1 MKIYP
6 WYLYGVPYY
15 FNPKRR
21 QKIPEKNNPDRIKVK
36 PISSF
41 EKTRNDLH
49 NRQTPSRLKG
59 FFNDSN

>member
-49 NRQTPSRLKG
+49 NRQTPSR
-59 FFNDSN
+59 